1 MFSERT
7 AAKLAEIGFLP
18 VLAYFATRTCPYCY
32 ALGFSKVFGP
42 LVVFWMA
49 ATPLFLWA
57 DKHNERPLGRGL
69 YLLSWLLIGCALGL
83 YNITMNSYVLS
94 GAIGSVRAAIAG
106 GFLLLIFREKYF
118 LRRHYEM
125 LSLQQNVGGLLL
137 RTPASLIA
145 SGIASVIVVYT
156 LFTAL
161 LLSAIY
167 YFLSTSTDIPPDFRE
182 RAGSQFLLDLFILFA
197 FHTALSL
204 LISLDVKK
212 SISLALNK
220 NIETLD
226 VIMKGDFSVRVPPLG
241 NNEMGLLADSVN
253 KVGAELSEKERIR
266 SVFGKYINPKIATKI
281 LEKST
286 TALHGEVKQVAI
298 FFMDIE
304 GFTTMSEK
312 QSPERVVELLNEH
325 FKRVVEVIHRHN
337 GIVDKFIG
345 DAILAYF
352 DFESGRSP
360 AQSAFHV
367 AVEVIGMR
375 GQLMSSGI
383 GLHFGTVVAGNIG
396 ASERLEY
403 TIIGDAVNAATR
415 IEGLTRS
422 QKAPVLFS
430 EEFRRELESEGVQA
444 PLKKLDEVMVKG
456 RTKPIQLWTLA
467 DATSNC

>member
-69 YLLSWLLIGCALGL
+69 YLLSWLLIGCALGF

-106 GFLLLIFREKYF
+106 GFLLLIFREKYL
-118 LRRHYEM
+118 LRRHFEM
-125 LSLQQNVGGLLL
+125 ISVQNNNTGLVLN
-137 RTPASLIA
+137 TPASLVA
-145 SGIASVIVVYT
+145 SGIVSVIAVYT
-156 LFTAL
+156 LFTIL
-161 LLSAIY
+161 LVSAIY
-167 YFLSTSTDIPPDFRE
+167 GFLSTSKDLPVGFRE
-182 RAGSQFLLDLFILFA
+182 RDVSQFLADLVTLFV
-197 FHTALSL
+197 FHTVFSVI
-204 LISLDVKK
+204 ISLDVKK
-212 SISLALNK
+212 TISIALNK
-220 NIETLD
+220 NIETLGD
-226 VIMKGDFSVRVPPLG
+226 IMTGEFTARVPSLG
-241 NNEMGLLADSVN
+241 NNEMGRLANSVN
-253 KVGAELSEKERIR
+253 KVGAELSEKERVR
-266 SVFGKYINPKIATKI
+266 SVFGKYINPKIAAKI
-281 LEKST
+281 LGKST
-286 TALHGEVKQVAI
+286 AALQGDVKQVAI

-304 GFTTMSEK
+304 GFTALSE
-312 QSPERVVELLNEH
+312 QHSPEKIVELLNDH

-345 DAILAYF
+345 DAVLAYF
-352 DFESGRSP
+352 DFESGQTP
-360 AQSAFHV
+360 AQSAYHT
-367 AVEVIGMR
+367 AVEVNR
-375 GQLMSSGI
+375 LSEQLMPCGI

-396 ASERLEY
+396 ASDLLEY

-422 QKAPVLFS
+422 QKASVLLS
-430 EEFRRELESEGVQA
+430 DEFRCELESEGVRA
-444 PLKKLDEVMVKG
+444 PLKKLDEVLVKG
-456 RTKPIQLWTLA
+456 KTKPIQLWTLEG
-467 DATSNC
+467 ATPNS